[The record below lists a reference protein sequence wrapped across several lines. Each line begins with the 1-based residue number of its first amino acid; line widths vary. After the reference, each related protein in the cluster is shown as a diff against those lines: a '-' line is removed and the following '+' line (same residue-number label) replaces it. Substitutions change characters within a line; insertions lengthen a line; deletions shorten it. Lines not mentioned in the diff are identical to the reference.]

1 MGVLPAKAQ
10 KNRYLS
16 AKHCSNR
23 APATRIPLGTW
34 VSTRPGI
41 AGHDRERPTETSPL
55 HAAGAAETEAAEP
68 GKPPCPPGWCLRMQY
83 GYLHAARTPT
93 GTLMQDRGGYTTH
106 SMRDAGLP
114 GVAVRGGASFEWG
127 WGGLRARWSELR
139 ARRGEPRG
147 QRNALTW
154 WPFHL
159 RAGSAE
165 LRWSGTGLRRPCA
178 GLRAWVGLL
187 PWSCAFLLCS
197 AGSLLCFVAAVLCFE
212 GSLAGFRAAGPSFVP
227 APGPFVSEAA
237 CLLPE
242 GHCHSRRPALSW
254 TTPAARTPATRIKNH
269 PPRRRN

>member
-34 VSTRPGI
+34 VS
-41 AGHDRERPTETSPL
+41 
-55 HAAGAAETEAAEP
+55 
-68 GKPPCPPGWCLRMQY
+68 
-83 GYLHAARTPT
+83 
-93 GTLMQDRGGYTTH
+93 GGG
-106 SMRDAGLP
+106 S
-114 GVAVRGGASFEWG
+114 SFEWG

-139 ARRGEPRG
+139 ARWGELRAGRGEPRG

-159 RAGSAE
+159 RAGGAE
-165 LRWSGTGLRRPCA
+165 LRWSGTGLRRPCAGLRAWVGLLPWSCA